1 MKIAQ
6 ISDTHIRNL
15 KYHEQYESVFQELY
29 KVLKKEKVGYIIHC
43 GDIAHSKTQLSPE
56 FVKVCGDFLSNLASI
71 APTYVILGN
80 HDGNLR
86 NSSREDAI
94 SPIVKALNLN
104 NLYVL
109 RDSCEVGIS
118 NNIVL
123 NCLSIFD
130 KDNWIEPTDPSKI
143 NIALYHG
150 SVGGCKTDIGY
161 EIHGYDLD
169 ISHFNKFDFAF
180 LGDIHRTNQILDL
193 KGKIRYPG
201 STIQQNFGE
210 SNDKGFLLWDI
221 EDREDFTV
229 KHIKLS
235 NPNPFITIALTGDG
249 KVPSLDIKPQSRIRV
264 VSNHNIPSDLI
275 KKSLDIVNSRYRPKS
290 VIFLNKGRLTAD
302 SRVTGQT
309 IENLRDIKV
318 QEGLIKKYL
327 ENYEATDEILSRVLS
342 LNGRYHSALEGN
354 QDIKRNIEWK
364 LKKVKWNNLFNYGED
379 NVVNFE
385 KLRGIVGVFGKN
397 YSGKSSIIDAMLFSL
412 YNTTSKNSRKN
423 VNIIN
428 QNKDSALV
436 QVEMEIDGEDYNI
449 ERGLLKYTKKLHGKE
464 TEEAKVVLDFWR
476 KSPTKEE
483 PENLNGTTRTE
494 TDKNIKKHFGTFD
507 DFILTSMASQFD
519 SLKYL
524 NEGSTKRKE
533 ILAKFLD
540 LDMFDY
546 KFKMAKEEASNT
558 KGALKRLE
566 GIDFISL
573 IRQAQQSLKDIEG
586 EIEDHKQKCEAFKES
601 VEHNTITLNDVE
613 ESINSI
619 PTENIDIVITRQEC
633 SKNKNLLKSLI
644 NTNEVLV
651 EENVE
656 LKEEVSIT
664 KDFLSQ
670 VKIKKEKKRREKLQK
685 KNIKIND
692 LEHQIQKIEQR
703 IKSQNNKMSLLKEVP
718 CGQEFSHCKFI
729 SDAYSALEENKNTIA
744 ECDEVKQVLKEEHGD
759 DVLKELEDIKNNI
772 KKYETETKKR
782 HQLEKKISENNL
794 TIQTN
799 KTRQEKLKVKIHK
812 DEERIGQY
820 EENREAIENLESL
833 LNLKDKAEKEIAI
846 DKKNIDICEEEM
858 LELHKESGIH
868 AQKLEHLKDQK
879 EELDDLREEYSAY
892 DLFMRCMH
900 PNGISLNVIKQK
912 LPIINEEISKV
923 LSNIADFEIFLKNEE
938 KKLDILIKHPSYE
951 PRPIEMGSGAE
962 KTIAS
967 MAIRLALLNIT
978 SLPRG
983 DIFILDEPATA
994 LDEENM
1000 EGFIRML
1007 DLVKSKF
1014 KTVLLISHLD
1024 NLKDCVDTQIVIEKI
1039 RGYAHVNE

>member
-744 ECDEVKQVLKEEHGD
+744 ECDEVKQALKEEHGD

>member
-744 ECDEVKQVLKEEHGD
+744 ECDEVKQALKEEHGD

-772 KKYETETKKR
+772 KKYETETKKK

>member
-15 KYHEQYESVFQELY
+15 KYHDQYESVFQELY
-29 KVLKKEKVGYIIHC
+29 EVLKKEEVDYIIHC

-56 FVKVCGDFLSNLASI
+56 FVKVCGDFLSSLASI
-71 APTYVILGN
+71 APTYIILGN

-94 SPIVKALNLN
+94 SPIVKALNLK
-104 NLYVL
+104 NLYIL

-169 ISHFNKFDFAF
+169 ISRFNGFDFAL

-193 KGKIRYPG
+193 KGRIRYPG

-210 SNDKGFLLWDI
+210 TNDKGFLLWDI
-221 EDREDFTV
+221 KDKENFTV
-229 KHIKLS
+229 KHIKLD
-235 NPNPFITIALTGDG
+235 NPNPFITITLTGDG
-249 KVPSLDIKPQSRIRV
+249 KVPSANIKPQSRIRI
-264 VSNHNIPSDLI
+264 VSNHNISSDLV
-275 KKSLDIVNSRYRPKS
+275 KKSIDIVNSKYNPKS
-290 VIFLNKGRLTAD
+290 VVFLNKGRLTSD
-302 SRVTGQT
+302 SKATGHS

-327 ENYEATDEILSRVLS
+327 ENYEASDEILSRVLS

-428 QNKDSALV
+428 QNKDTALV
-436 QVEMEIDGEDYNI
+436 QVEMEINGEEYNI
-449 ERGLLKYTKKLHGKE
+449 ERGLLKYIKKLHGKE
-464 TEEAKVVLDFWR
+464 TEEAKVVLDFW
-476 KSPTKEE
+476 KKCPTKEE
-483 PENLNGTTRTE
+483 PENLNGTTRSE

-546 KFKMAKEEASNT
+546 KFKMAKEEASNI

-566 GIDFISL
+566 GIDFTSL
-573 IRQAQQSLKDIEG
+573 IRKAQQSLKDIEG

-601 VEHNTITLNDVE
+601 VEHNTKILNDAE

-744 ECDEVKQVLKEEHGD
+744 QCDEVKQVLKEEHGD

-812 DEERIGQY
+812 DEERIEQY

>member
-772 KKYETETKKR
+772 KKYETETKKK

>member
-1 MKIAQ
+1 MKLAQ

-15 KYHEQYESVFQELY
+15 KYHDQYETVFQELY
-29 KVLKKEKVGYIIHC
+29 EVLKKEEVDYIIHC

-56 FVKVCGDFLSNLASI
+56 FVKVCGDFLSSLASI
-71 APTYVILGN
+71 APTYIILGN

-94 SPIVKALNLN
+94 SPIVKALNLS
-104 NLYVL
+104 NLHIL

-150 SVGGCKTDIGY
+150 SVGGCKTDVGY

-193 KGKIRYPG
+193 KGRIRYPG

-210 SNDKGFLLWDI
+210 TNDKGFLLWDI
-221 EDREDFTV
+221 EDKENFTT

-235 NPNPFITIALTGDG
+235 NPNPFVTITLAEDG
-249 KVPSLDIKPQSRIRV
+249 KVPSADIKPQSRVRI
-264 VSNHNIPSDLI
+264 VSTHNISSDLV
-275 KKSLDIVNSRYRPKS
+275 KKSIDIINSKYNPRS
-290 VIFLNKGRLTAD
+290 VVFLNKGRLTANT
-302 SRVTGQT
+302 SATGHS

-327 ENYEATDEILSRVLS
+327 ENYEATDEILSRVIS
-342 LNGRYHSALEGN
+342 LNRRYHTALEGD
-354 QDIKRNIEWK
+354 QDIKRNIHWK
-364 LKKVKWNNLFNYGED
+364 LKRVKWNNLFNYGED
-379 NVVNFE
+379 NVVSFE
-385 KLRGIVGVFGKN
+385 KLQGIVGIFGKN

-428 QNKDSALV
+428 QNKDAALV
-436 QVEMEIDGEDYNI
+436 QVEMEIDGEEYNI
-449 ERGLLKYTKKLHGKE
+449 ERGLLKYVKKLHGKE
-464 TEEAKVVLDFWR
+464 TDEAKVILDFWK

-483 PENLNGTTRTE
+483 PESLNGTTRSD

-546 KFKMAKEEASNT
+546 KFKMAKDEASNL
-558 KGALKRLE
+558 KGAIKRLE
-566 GIDFISL
+566 GVDFASQ
-573 IRQAQQSLKDIEG
+573 IRQAQQSFIDIE
-586 EIEDHKQKCEAFKES
+586 EKIEDHRQKCTGFKES
-601 VEHNTITLNDVE
+601 VEHNIKILNDVE

-619 PTENIDIVITRQEC
+619 PAENIDIVLTKQEC
-633 SKNKNLLKSLI
+633 SKNKNLLKSFI
-644 NTNEVLV
+644 NTNELLIKQNDEVG
-651 EENVE
+651 EEI
-656 LKEEVSIT
+656 SIV
-664 KDFLSQ
+664 KDFLSS
-670 VKIKKEKKRREKLQK
+670 VDIKKEKKRREKLQK

-729 SDAYSALEENKNTIA
+729 SDAYSALEENKSTIT
-744 ECDEVKQVLKEEHGD
+744 ECGEVKQALKEEHSG
-759 DVLKELEDIKNNI
+759 DVLKELEDSGVHILVCGTCLDHFNLLSRKQVG
-772 KKYETETKKR
+772 ET
-782 HQLEKKISENNL
+782 
-794 TIQTN
+794 TN
-799 KTRQEKLKVKIHK
+799 
-812 DEERIGQY
+812 
-820 EENREAIENLESL
+820 
-833 LNLKDKAEKEIAI
+833 
-846 DKKNIDICEEEM
+846 M
-858 LELHKESGIH
+858 
-868 AQKLEHLKDQK
+868 
-879 EELDDLREEYSAY
+879 
-892 DLFMRCMH
+892 
-900 PNGISLNVIKQK
+900 
-912 LPIINEEISKV
+912 
-923 LSNIADFEIFLKNEE
+923 
-938 KKLDILIKHPSYE
+938 LDIVTA
-951 PRPIEMGSGAE
+951 MQ
-962 KTIAS
+962 
-967 MAIRLALLNIT
+967 LADKVI
-978 SLPRG
+978 
-983 DIFILDEPATA
+983 
-994 LDEENM
+994 
-1000 EGFIRML
+1000 
-1007 DLVKSKF
+1007 
-1014 KTVLLISHLD
+1014 
-1024 NLKDCVDTQIVIEKI
+1024 NL
-1039 RGYAHVNE
+1039 

>member
-1 MKIAQ
+1 MKLAQ

-15 KYHEQYESVFQELY
+15 KYHDQYETVFQELY
-29 KVLKKEKVGYIIHC
+29 EVLKKEEVDYIIHC

-56 FVKVCGDFLSNLASI
+56 FVKVCGDFLSSLASI
-71 APTYVILGN
+71 APTYIILGN

-94 SPIVKALNLN
+94 SPIVKALNLS
-104 NLYVL
+104 NLHIL

-150 SVGGCKTDIGY
+150 SVGGCKTDVGY

-193 KGKIRYPG
+193 KGRIRYPG

-210 SNDKGFLLWDI
+210 TNDKGFLLWDI
-221 EDREDFTV
+221 EDKENFTT

-235 NPNPFITIALTGDG
+235 NPNPFVTITLAEDG
-249 KVPSLDIKPQSRIRV
+249 KVPSADIKPQSRVRI
-264 VSNHNIPSDLI
+264 VSTHNISSDLV
-275 KKSLDIVNSRYRPKS
+275 KKSIDIINSKYNPRS
-290 VIFLNKGRLTAD
+290 VVFLNKGRLTANT
-302 SRVTGQT
+302 SATGHS

-327 ENYEATDEILSRVLS
+327 ENYEATDEILSRVIS
-342 LNGRYHSALEGN
+342 LNRRYHTALEGD
-354 QDIKRNIEWK
+354 QDIKRNIHWK
-364 LKKVKWNNLFNYGED
+364 LKRVKWNNLFNYGED
-379 NVVNFE
+379 NVVSFE
-385 KLRGIVGVFGKN
+385 KLQGIVGIFGKN

-428 QNKDSALV
+428 QNKDAALV
-436 QVEMEIDGEDYNI
+436 QVEMEIDGEEYNI
-449 ERGLLKYTKKLHGKE
+449 ERGLLKYVKKLHGKE
-464 TEEAKVVLDFWR
+464 TDEAKVILDFWK

-483 PENLNGTTRTE
+483 PESLNGTTRSD

-546 KFKMAKEEASNT
+546 KFKMAKDEASNL
-558 KGALKRLE
+558 KGAIKRLE
-566 GIDFISL
+566 GVDFASQ
-573 IRQAQQSLKDIEG
+573 IRQAQQSLKDIE
-586 EIEDHKQKCEAFKES
+586 EKIEDHRQKCTGFKES
-601 VEHNTITLNDVE
+601 VEHNIKILNDVE

-619 PTENIDIVITRQEC
+619 PAENIDIVLTKQEC
-633 SKNKNLLKSLI
+633 SKNKNLLKSFI
-644 NTNEVLV
+644 NTNELLIKQNDEIG
-651 EENVE
+651 EEI
-656 LKEEVSIT
+656 SIV
-664 KDFLSQ
+664 KDFLSS
-670 VKIKKEKKRREKLQK
+670 VDIKKEKKRREKLQK

-729 SDAYSALEENKNTIA
+729 SDAYSALEENKSTIA
-744 ECDEVKQVLKEEHGD
+744 ECGEVKQALKEEHGD
-759 DVLKELEDIKNNI
+759 DVLRELEDIKNNI
-772 KKYETETKKR
+772 KKYEAKTKKN

-812 DEERIGQY
+812 DEERIEQY

-833 LNLKDKAEKEIAI
+833 LSLKNKSEKEIAI
-846 DKKNIDICEEEM
+846 DKKNTNICEEEM

-868 AQKLEHLKDQK
+868 AQKLEHLKTQK
-879 EELDDLREEYSAY
+879 GELDDLREEYSAY

-1039 RGYAHVNE
+1039 GGYAHVNE